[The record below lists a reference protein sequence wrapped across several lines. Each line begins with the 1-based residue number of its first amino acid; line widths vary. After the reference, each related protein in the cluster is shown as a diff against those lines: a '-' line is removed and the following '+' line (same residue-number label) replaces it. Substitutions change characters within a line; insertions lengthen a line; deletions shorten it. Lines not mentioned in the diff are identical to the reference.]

1 MSGPLI
7 RTRDQEMGFRTTSP
21 TGSPMIGTP
30 VDGQGTC
37 CRLLP
42 LNRHSFLMQRQ
53 GDQAAAL
60 RLFPNCQPQSVRSAF
75 TMACA
80 SRSRPAGD
88 GWMSQVR
95 GEDTT
100 TMRNPAAHV
109 SPPKAVEAAANAPN
123 PSATIPPQANVRTA
137 TN

>member
-1 MSGPLI
+1 M
-7 RTRDQEMGFRTTSP
+7 M
-21 TGSPMIGTP
+21 
-30 VDGQGTC
+30 
-37 CRLLP
+37 LP
-42 LNRHSFLMQRQ
+42 LAPSQQAFLPQVE
-53 GDQAAAL
+53 GDQAAAP
-60 RLFPNCQPQSVRSAF
+60 RLSQNYQSGRSAF

-123 PSATIPPQANVRTA
+123 PSATIPFQANVRLATA
-137 TN
+137 